1 MRKNWLIAS
10 AVAAIMSGWAGGV
23 ALAADITIRAGL
35 TDPLDTP
42 YGEAMTEFKRIVE
55 EGSNGRIEVQLFPSA
70 QLGAVPEQLENV
82 QVGAQEIALFSPAYA
97 GQFYAPFNVLE
108 LPFLV
113 TNWDEAQAML
123 NSDAFKTLTDEA
135 AAAIGIKII
144 GNFPY
149 GFRNIANSKHAVAQM
164 SDFAGLKLRV
174 QNSPVHIAAFQALG
188 AGPVAIGWD
197 ETYQAVQTGVVDGL
211 ENANTVL
218 IANRYPEIAKHV
230 SVTRHLFGMLMVAM
244 NARLY
249 DSLSPE
255 DQALIDRAIDAG
267 EAINIARAIEIDQN
281 STAALVD
288 LGAEVNEVPAEAV
301 AAMREAMKPV
311 YDQFS
316 PQFEPHFSALTA
328 AAAAGQ

>member
-1 MRKNWLIAS
+1 MPKTWLIAG
-10 AVAAIMSGWAGGV
+10 AIAAIMAATTSGIAN
-23 ALAADITIRAGL
+23 AADITIRAGL

-42 YGEAMTEFKRIVE
+42 YGEAMLEFKRIVE
-55 EGSNGRIEVQLFPSA
+55 EGSNNRIEVQLFPSA

-82 QVGAQEIALFSPAYA
+82 KVGAQEMTLFSPAYA
-97 GQFYAPFNVLE
+97 GQFFPAFNVLE

-123 NSDAFKTLTDEA
+123 NSEAFKTLTDEA
-135 AAAIGIKII
+135 AAAIDVKVI

-149 GFRNIANSKHAVAQM
+149 GFRNIANSRHPVEKM
-164 SDFAGLKLRV
+164 SDFSGLKLRV

-218 IANRYPEIAKHV
+218 IANRFPEIAKYV

-244 NARLY
+244 NSKLY
-249 DSLSPE
+249 DSLS
-255 DQALIDRAIDAG
+255 DDDRALIERAMAAG
-267 EAINIARAIEIDQN
+267 EAINISRAIAIDED
-281 STAALVD
+281 STAELIA
-288 LGAEVNEVPAEAV
+288 LGAEVNEVPADEV
-301 AAMREAMKPV
+301 AKMREAMKPV
-311 YDQFS
+311 YDQFG
-316 PQFEPHFSALTA
+316 PQFEPHFSALS
-328 AAAAGQ
+328 AAAAGN